1 MQFAFKFW
9 KERCN
14 LYYIMNMKKIIYLSK
29 SLIWILILSFILSSC
44 AVLFPT
50 QRMLDDVLPYR
61 DYHFYCKSDLIPFSK
76 AELKNAKTVYGL
88 ELSEYF
94 YANKDRSDF
103 TDAERDEFLKILS
116 YRNHNYA
123 LVRERYEMYNDDMAT
138 DLEDYNQADQEFNAY
153 YKLSDSPLASEIRE
167 QNNNQLMG
175 NPNISFSVKIAD
187 LKNVDNTYFEADADI
202 YIPVY
207 IDESHYK
214 KIKIDDTITLDFP
227 KVNQSKED
235 NSTVKKKLTYV
246 ATDSFIYKDEVNGT
260 EEVYFVA
267 PKDGIG
273 NKRRFINAS
282 GEMIERYLGVRKI
295 RILKY
300 ARIAEGIDQERLVTS
315 IMQGGSMQDYI
326 IDDIFDKASGGGYIA
341 ENYKDDIYANAV
353 YTDLKGYITTAINY
367 TALYIDNEYAREY
380 IQNNPIKVSK
390 NNTKEKIEDDN
401 LNNNE

>member
-1 MQFAFKFW
+1 M
-9 KERCN
+9 
-14 LYYIMNMKKIIYLSK
+14 YYTNNMKRIIYLSK
-29 SLIWILILSFILSSC
+29 SVVWILVVSLILSSC

-61 DYHFYCKSDLIPFSK
+61 DSHFYCKADLIPFSK
-76 AELKNAKTVYGL
+76 AELKNAKTVYGV

-103 TDAERDEFLKILS
+103 TDAQRDEFLKILS

-153 YKLSDSPLASEIRE
+153 YKLSDSPLAHEIRE

-175 NPNISFSVKIAD
+175 NPNISFSVKVAD

-202 YIPVY
+202 YIPVS

-214 KIKIDDTITLDFP
+214 KIKLNDTITLDFP
-227 KVNQSKED
+227 KTNKSKED
-235 NSTVKKKLTYV
+235 NSTIKKKLTYV
-246 ATDSFIYKDEVNGT
+246 ATDSFIHRDETKGID
-260 EEVYFVA
+260 EVYFVA

-273 NKRRFINAS
+273 TKRKLIDVR
-282 GEMIERYLGVRKI
+282 GEVIEKYLGVRKI

-326 IDDIFDKASGGGYIA
+326 IDDVFDKASGGGYIA
-341 ENYKDDIYANAV
+341 ENYKDNIYANAV

-367 TALYIDNEYAREY
+367 TALYIDNEYARNY
-380 IQNNPIKVSK
+380 IQNNSVKPTQTNS
-390 NNTKEKIEDDN
+390 ND
-401 LNNNE
+401 NNE